1 MGDVLVRHNTW
12 ILCWQIEP
20 GDGTRR
26 ARCGVST
33 WAVQIAKSSSACIV
47 RGKGHI
53 ILDLID
59 PAVDVHVLRVFV
71 RRSDSHSGDASQF
84 DANISRQHL
93 PMHCVGCN
101 THLRIS
107 DGRRLSE
114 EVFRFGGDTSSR
126 LPVDSRR
133 TAAT

>member
-84 DANISRQHL
+84 DANISDSVGLFQGRKCIARGDDSAIPNCVVTQSTTTPANALCRMQH
-93 PMHCVGCN
+93 PPA
-101 THLRIS
+101 
-107 DGRRLSE
+107 DQ
-114 EVFRFGGDTSSR
+114 
-126 LPVDSRR
+126 
-133 TAAT
+133 